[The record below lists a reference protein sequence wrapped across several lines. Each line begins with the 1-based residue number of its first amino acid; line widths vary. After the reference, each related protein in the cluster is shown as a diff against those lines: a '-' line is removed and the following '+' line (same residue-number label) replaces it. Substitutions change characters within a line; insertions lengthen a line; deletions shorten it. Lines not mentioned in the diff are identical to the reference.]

1 MTDSCEHKRT
11 IGCALTALPGCCACA
26 DKRPLATAYPVY
38 IDGQGMKLQGK
49 RWARYCWKCRDY
61 WNLRSEAV
69 PNLSLPVNPELV
81 QAMRPLPRSATSV
94 RESMPFHQSL
104 QSGRQNTS
112 WSFDG
117 VADLRQNAGHELNP
131 TEPQH
136 PTSIR
141 SNPISDPSRTRRVLP
156 LDLTVPQIHS
166 GITPATTTDQHGTT
180 SRRRHRQHPNP
191 FGTREEIES
200 ADYSSPVADLF
211 GRAWNRYR
219 EVQEGN
225 RARRTEEE
233 ERRRNGD
240 VSLLGTAPPQDNEV
254 DLHSEMAYQLA
265 QATVSR
271 ERIRLIAMEETL
283 RQRDILQQTPR
294 VNPIDHQTSR
304 PPPLTAEEMRLDM
317 ACKICCEQKVDTLL
331 EPCMHLAIC
340 HWCSEIVRQRAHQR
354 RRERIEAMATTGDD
368 RHKWRCPI
376 CRRDVMQSRRVF
388 LA

>member
-1 MTDSCEHKRT
+1 M
-11 IGCALTALPGCCACA
+11 IP
-26 DKRPLATAYPVY
+26 Y
-38 IDGQGMKLQGK
+38 
-49 RWARYCWKCRDY
+49 
-61 WNLRSEAV
+61 
-69 PNLSLPVNPELV
+69 
-81 QAMRPLPRSATSV
+81 
-94 RESMPFHQSL
+94 QSFL
-104 QSGRQNTS
+104 HGRQTSS

-117 VADLRQNAGHELNP
+117 VAELRQNDGRELNQA
-131 TEPQH
+131 EPQH
-136 PTSIR
+136 RTSIR
-141 SNPISDPSRTRRVLP
+141 SNPISDPSRTRRVLLP
-156 LDLTVPQIHS
+156 ESVVPQPHN
-166 GITPATTTDQHGTT
+166 GLTPATTYRDSTTTTDQHGTT
-180 SRRRHRQHPNP
+180 SRRRRRQHPNP

-200 ADYSSPVADLF
+200 SDYSSPVADLF

-240 VSLLGTAPPQDNEV
+240 VSLLGTGPPPDNEV
-254 DLHSEMAYQLA
+254 DIHSEMAYQLA

-283 RQRDILQQTPR
+283 RQRDIVQQPPR

-304 PPPLTAEEMRLDM
+304 PPPLQSEEMRLDM

-340 HWCSEIVRQRAHQR
+340 HWCSEIVRQRAQQR
-354 RRERIEAMATTGDD
+354 RRERIEAMSTIGDD
-368 RHKWRCPI
+368 GHKWKCPI